1 MVIVGVRSSPLP
13 TVLMNLSKKTLEK
26 LRELINEETEYRSGP
41 KLVQF
46 FNKLGFSDS
55 YGQGFPSRWMYT
67 DSRLEQINGTA
78 NLDKCIKEV
87 FSPINYIG
95 RIPDLD
101 LLIQGFNQFLTFDKW
116 KLVRKE
122 AEITFQR
129 LEKVEIITEADKVTE
144 NDFLLREFN
153 NVNVQGL
160 GLEGSVTD
168 VLQFRIKE
176 IEKCFSS
183 ESPLAVI
190 LLAGSTL
197 EGILLGLAIQYP
209 RSFNTAK
216 SSPKDGAGKV
226 KQFHEWNLA
235 GFIDAAK
242 DLGLIQYDTYKFSHS
257 LRDFRNYI
265 HPFEQMSSGF
275 SPRTHTAKICLQVLK
290 AAIYEI
296 NENIGKCQL

>member
-1 MVIVGVRSSPLP
+1 MV
-13 TVLMNLSKKTLEK
+13 LSKRVLEK

-55 YGQGFPSRWMYT
+55 YVQGFPSRWVFT
-67 DSRLEQINGTA
+67 DSRLEQINGTS

-87 FSPINYIG
+87 FSPINFIG
-95 RIPDLD
+95 RIHELD
-101 LLIQGFNQFLTFDKW
+101 LFIQGFNQFLAFDKW

-122 AEITFQR
+122 AEISFQR
-129 LEKVEIITEADKVTE
+129 LEKVEIATEIEKDTDTE
-144 NDFLLREFN
+144 NEFLRREFS

-160 GLEGSVTD
+160 GLEGAVTD

-176 IEKCFSS
+176 IEKCFLS

-197 EGILLGLAIQYP
+197 EGILLGLATKHP
-209 RSFNTAK
+209 KAFNTAK

-235 GFIDAAK
+235 GFIDVAK
-242 DLGLIQYDTYKFSHS
+242 DLDLIQHDTHKFSHS

-275 SPRTHTAKICLQVLK
+275 SPRIHTAKICLQVLK

-296 NENIGKCQL
+296 NENIGKYQA

>member
-1 MVIVGVRSSPLP
+1 MI
-13 TVLMNLSKKTLEK
+13 LSKKALEK
-26 LRELINEETEYRSGP
+26 LRDLINEETERRSGP
-41 KLVQF
+41 QLIQF
-46 FNKLGFSDS
+46 FNQLGFSDS
-55 YGQGFPSRWMYT
+55 YGQGFPSRWKYT

-87 FSPINYIG
+87 FSPINFVG
-95 RIPDLD
+95 RIHGLD
-101 LLIQGFNQFLTFDKW
+101 QCIQDFNHFLAFDKW

-122 AEITFQR
+122 AEISFQR
-129 LEKVEIITEADKVTE
+129 LEKVEIVTE
-144 NDFLLREFN
+144 IEKDTENEFLMREFS

-160 GLEGSVTD
+160 RLEGAITD

-197 EGILLGLAIQYP
+197 EGILLGLATKHP
-209 RSFNTAK
+209 KTFNTAK

-226 KQFHEWNLA
+226 KPFHEWNLA
-235 GFIDAAK
+235 GFIDVAK
-242 DLGLIQYDTYKFSHS
+242 DLGLIQHDTHKFSHS

-275 SPRTHTAKICLQVLK
+275 SPRIQTAKICLQVLK
-290 AAIYEI
+290 AAIHEI
-296 NENIGKCQL
+296 NENIGKYHA

>member
-1 MVIVGVRSSPLP
+1 MI
-13 TVLMNLSKKTLEK
+13 LSKKALEK
-26 LRELINEETEYRSGP
+26 LRDLINEETEYRSGP

-46 FNKLGFSDS
+46 FNKLGFNDS
-55 YGQGFPSRWMYT
+55 YGQGFPSRWVYT
-67 DSRLEQINGTA
+67 DSRLEQINGTP

-87 FSPINYIG
+87 FSPINFVG
-95 RIPDLD
+95 RIQELD
-101 LLIQGFNQFLTFDKW
+101 LFIQGFNQFLAFDKW

-122 AEITFQR
+122 ADISFQR
-129 LEKVEIITEADKVTE
+129 LEKVEIATEIEKDTE
-144 NDFLLREFN
+144 NEFLMREFS

-160 GLEGSVTD
+160 GLEGAVTD

-197 EGILLGLAIQYP
+197 EGILLGLATKHP
-209 RSFNTAK
+209 KTFNTAK

-226 KQFHEWNLA
+226 KPFYEWNLA
-235 GFIDAAK
+235 GFIDVAK
-242 DLGLIQYDTYKFSHS
+242 DLGLIQHDTHKFSHS

-275 SPRTHTAKICLQVLK
+275 SPRVHTAKICLQVLK

-296 NENIGKCQL
+296 NENIGKYQA

>member
-1 MVIVGVRSSPLP
+1 MI
-13 TVLMNLSKKTLEK
+13 LSKKALEK
-26 LRELINEETEYRSGP
+26 LRDLINEETEYRSGP

-46 FNKLGFSDS
+46 FNKIGFTDS
-55 YGQGFPSRWMYT
+55 YGQGFPSRWLYT
-67 DSRLEQINGTA
+67 DSRLEQINGTP

-87 FSPINYIG
+87 FAPINFVG
-95 RIPDLD
+95 RIYGLD
-101 LLIQGFNQFLTFDKW
+101 QCIQDFNQFLAFDKW

-122 AEITFQR
+122 ADILLQR
-129 LEKVEIITEADKVTE
+129 LEKVEIATEIEKDTE
-144 NDFLLREFN
+144 NEFLMREFS

-160 GLEGSVTD
+160 GLEGAVTD

-197 EGILLGLAIQYP
+197 EGIFLGLATKHP
-209 RSFNTAK
+209 KTFNTAR

-226 KQFHEWNLA
+226 KPFHEWNLA
-235 GFIDAAK
+235 GFIDVAK
-242 DLGLIQYDTYKFSHS
+242 DLGLIQHDTHKFSHS
-257 LRDFRNYI
+257 LREFRNYI

-275 SPRTHTAKICLQVLK
+275 SPRVHTAKICLQVLK
-290 AAIYEI
+290 SAIYEV
-296 NENIGKCQL
+296 NENIGKYQA

>member
-1 MVIVGVRSSPLP
+1 MI
-13 TVLMNLSKKTLEK
+13 LSKKALEK
-26 LRELINEETEYRSGP
+26 LRDLINEETEYRSGP

-46 FNKLGFSDS
+46 FNKLGFTDS
-55 YGQGFPSRWMYT
+55 YGQGFPSRWLYT
-67 DSRLEQINGTA
+67 DSRLEQINGTP

-87 FSPINYIG
+87 FAPINFVG
-95 RIPDLD
+95 RIHGLD
-101 LLIQGFNQFLTFDKW
+101 QYIQDFNQFLAFDKW

-122 AEITFQR
+122 ADILFQR
-129 LEKVEIITEADKVTE
+129 LEKVEIATEIEKDTDTE
-144 NDFLLREFN
+144 NEFLMREFS

-160 GLEGSVTD
+160 GLEGAVTD

-197 EGILLGLAIQYP
+197 EGILLGLATKHP
-209 RSFNTAK
+209 KTFNTAK
-216 SSPKDGAGKV
+216 SSPKDGVGKV
-226 KQFHEWNLA
+226 KPFHEWNLA
-235 GFIDAAK
+235 GFIDVAK
-242 DLGLIQYDTYKFSHS
+242 DLGLIQHDTHKFSHS

-275 SPRTHTAKICLQVLK
+275 SPRVHTAKICLQVLK

-296 NENIGKCQL
+296 NENIVKYQA